1 MKKIYTTIAAAAL
14 VTSCADFDQLQ
25 PQGGTLLAEQVETAN
40 EYVPSRGEAAFNGMY
55 TKLGAPVSV
64 FGGGTDGRPD
74 DFGFIMIAFSGDLE
88 AADVV
93 TANSGYNWFSSCGA
107 LTSRNGDYANPYI
120 RYAAPYNEI
129 AAANEI
135 ISTYP
140 SDSSD
145 PEIIYKLAQARAI
158 RAYSYLNLAPYF
170 QFRYETSSG
179 LPCVPL
185 VTESTTNFTE
195 NPRASVSQIYELILS
210 DLNWAIDNL
219 EGYVRNDKSR
229 IDRQTA
235 YGLRARAHLYM
246 GRWEDAA
253 EDAALAAEGYTPA
266 SMDEVSRPSFHRI
279 DEHNWIWGYDM
290 TTDVAL
296 TNTYATASAWIR
308 SFSGDGYSAG
318 TQVYSCINK
327 LLYDK
332 IPETDVRKG
341 WWVDEALESPLLE
354 TISWNGVSGSA
365 ISSLEIEN
373 VKLPFLPYT
382 NVKFGMNT
390 IGGTNNDEDWPFMRV
405 EEMLLI
411 QAEGLV
417 RSGRTHEGRQILE
430 DFVRTYRDPAY
441 SAAASGR
448 NLEDEIWF
456 QRRVELWGEGFSNPD
471 TRRLGKPLV
480 IEEFGF
486 ARKGNVAGIDIPTDS
501 RDKFYNYIFG
511 RVTENATAGGPIA
524 GCNFWGWA
532 GSGRPRDLVWQSGDD
547 YLCDPPHEPQG
558 WYSVFDCDSS
568 TINTIKRHSLKK

>member
-1 MKKIYTTIAAAAL
+1 MKRIYTIVAAAAL
-14 VTSCADFDQLQ
+14 IASCADFDQLQ
-25 PQGGTLLAEQVETAN
+25 PQGGTLLTEQVETAN
-40 EYVPSRGEAAFNGMY
+40 EYAPSRGDAAFNGMY

-140 SDSSD
+140 SDSDD
-145 PEIIYKLAQARAI
+145 PVILQKLAQARAI
-158 RAYSYLNLAPYF
+158 RAFSYLNLVPYF
-170 QFRYETSSG
+170 QFRYETSAD

-185 VTESTTNFTE
+185 VTEKTTNFTE
-195 NPRASVSQIYELILS
+195 NPRASLKQVYDLILS
-210 DLNWAIDNL
+210 DLDWAIDNL
-219 EGYVRNDKSR
+219 EGFVRTDKSR
-229 IDRQTA
+229 IDQQTA

-246 GRWEDAA
+246 DKWAEAA
-253 EDAALAAEGYTPA
+253 SDAALAAQGYTPA
-266 SMDEVSRPSFHRI
+266 SMDEVSRPSFYRI

-296 TNTYATASAWIR
+296 TNTYATSSSWIR

-318 TQVYSCINK
+318 TQVYSCINNI
-327 LLYDK
+327 LYDK
-332 IPETDVRKG
+332 IPDTDVRKG
-341 WWVDEALESPLLE
+341 WWVNADLESPLLE
-354 TISWNGVSGSA
+354 TIFWNGVSGTA
-365 ISSLEIEN
+365 ISTLEIEN

-405 EEMLLI
+405 EEMILI

-417 RSGRTHEGRQILE
+417 RSGQADQGKQILE

-441 SAAASGR
+441 SADAGGR
-448 NLEDEIWF
+448 TLEDEIWY
-456 QRRVELWGEGFSNPD
+456 QRRVELWGEGFANPD

-480 IEEFGF
+480 RFHDAATSNFPAAFRFNMRADDGWWLMRFSTAETNTNLAIVNNTGGTRPVQDQHPELRDG
-486 ARKGNVAGIDIPTDS
+486 VTD
-501 RDKFYNYIFG
+501 
-511 RVTENATAGGPIA
+511 
-524 GCNFWGWA
+524 
-532 GSGRPRDLVWQSGDD
+532 
-547 YLCDPPHEPQG
+547 
-558 WYSVFDCDSS
+558 
-568 TINTIKRHSLKK
+568 